1 MDVVVL
7 VEVLVDVLVDVEV
20 LVEVLVDES
29 LDGVGGTVDDVVVAT
44 SVVVE
49 TSAVEVPC
57 VVGGA
62 VSPVAPT
69 GAIADKEVAATT
81 IAVIEYGKERLIE
94 IYSCP
99 GSAECRYPP
108 DCDQTPVISR
118 RTRLFPL
125 PLFSILS
132 TRIRPTSAVD
142 FT

>member
-7 VEVLVDVLVDVEV
+7 VEVLVDVV
-20 LVEVLVDES
+20 VLVDES
-29 LDGVGGTVDDVVVAT
+29 VDGGWGTVDDVVVTT

-49 TSAVEVPC
+49 TSDAVVPC
-57 VVGGA
+57 AVDGA
-62 VSPVAPT
+62 VSPLAPT
-69 GAIADKEVAATT
+69 GAIVVREATATT

-94 IYSCP
+94 IHSYPC
-99 GSAECRYPP
+99 SAECCYPP
-108 DCDQTPVISR
+108 DCDQTPVTSS

-125 PLFSILS
+125 PLFSTLR